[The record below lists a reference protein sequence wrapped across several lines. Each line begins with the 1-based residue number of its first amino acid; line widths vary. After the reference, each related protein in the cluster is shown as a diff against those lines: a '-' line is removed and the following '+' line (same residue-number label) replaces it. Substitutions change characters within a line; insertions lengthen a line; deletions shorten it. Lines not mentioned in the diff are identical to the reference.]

1 MRMPQGEL
9 QPQLTGQEQKVLALV
24 AEGLTNPE
32 IGERLYLS
40 RHTVKEYVSNA
51 MHKLEAA
58 NRIEAVRKATSLGL
72 LEPPEAEPRPRDVL
86 VYNESGPPATTS
98 ELKVT
103 PLKIDRLTV
112 KRDSPHSR

>member
-1 MRMPQGEL
+1 M
-9 QPQLTGQEQKVLALV
+9 LALV

-40 RHTVKEYVSNA
+40 RHTVKEYLSNA

-72 LEPPEAEPRPRDVL
+72 IEGVEGPAGGQAQRDVL
-86 VYNESGPPATTS
+86 VYDESEGPARSS
-98 ELKVT
+98 ELKVP

-112 KRDSPHSR
+112 DREPPQSR

>member
-1 MRMPQGEL
+1 VSQDL
-9 QPQLTGQEQKVLALV
+9 QPQLTGQEQRVLALV

-51 MHKLEAA
+51 MHKLDAG

-72 LEPPEAEPRPRDVL
+72 IEGVETTEPRPRDVL
-86 VYNESGPPATTS
+86 IYNEGGPAETS
-98 ELKVT
+98 ELKVA
-103 PLKIDRLTV
+103 PLKLDRLTA
-112 KRDSPHSR
+112 KREPPHSR

>member
-1 MRMPQGEL
+1 VPNDL
-9 QPQLTGQEQKVLALV
+9 PPQLTGQEQRVLVLV

-51 MHKLEAA
+51 MHKLDAG

-72 LEPPEAEPRPRDVL
+72 IEPETPARTRDVL
-86 VYNESGPPATTS
+86 VYNESGPPSTGS

-112 KRDSPHSR
+112 DRDPPQSR